1 MKRKS
6 LASVALSVFFVA
18 IWLMSIPAVSVGG
31 TSGTMEWESP
41 SSDLTFGSASLFS
54 LFVFGDFEQEGADC
68 EGGIAV
74 GGNATFPS
82 TMDIGMPYTHTEPQV
97 GYLLVDRTPRFIV
110 NGTLSTTLNPIQIY
124 GGSTAIRSLGEICKI
139 RGYRFDG
146 LYGQWNTY
154 TSMYTFAENT
164 NGNVFAGIDNTT
176 FFSNAETALN
186 TLSMDY
192 YNKAPESGRVADDGI
207 DQGWQFDI
215 GFDESQTYCEINDVF
230 YYYVTLPDFC
240 STLNVRIPDGK
251 KVVVNVLNDTTGSP
265 LFIGPGSIL
274 INDRS
279 GCEDG
284 GDFFSFALTNSNR
297 ITWNFIH
304 ATNIHFYSIG
314 FIGSVLAPQA
324 VVKANGGG
332 VCGQMIVK
340 HLNSGRGFEVHNA
353 EVPKHG
359 LLRLTKTDVFGNGLA
374 NARFGIFEAETD
386 AQGGLEQVALMVLTS
401 GSDGRCESTALLPAD
416 YFVRETSAPEGY
428 RVDPTVYP
436 VHVVAGRSVKVNAGI
451 PFVNRLDGGQG
462 IALSKVCEGGSAD
475 DDFTFLVTT
484 NGQLYSG
491 SYRLATS
498 VQTTTNG
505 QIVLKGGETAMITGL
520 DVGDEYLVTEV
531 SDSRYVSFSEN
542 AAGVIISDKLAS
554 IVFRNVFKKQITVR
568 KQAAEGVTG
577 AYQFSLYDDAAC
589 THVLASSNAVAGGAA
604 VVLAHV
610 TNGVYYVQEA
620 AASQARFVSFVADD
634 QTVWTSNPAC
644 IVIDERITNTLALSV
659 FNSTQL
665 TDIVVQKSDANRVQG
680 TFMFSLYAD
689 PELRTWIASIY
700 PTAGGDAV
708 KLATV
713 TNGTYY
719 LYEVL
724 PDRQYRIVSF
734 SDGITTGTEN
744 GFPIVVDGSRKTV
757 AVTVVNTLA
766 PPETEVFLRK
776 STANDIHGNYFFTL
790 YATPQLD
797 KWAAE
802 AWVTAGGETVRL
814 GSLTNGT
821 YYLYE
826 FPNTDRPT
834 RLAGLEPGVFAPF
847 GQYSAYRVDVTNS
860 PGTLTLSAVNEPMT
874 SIYVQKSAENDVS
887 GAFQILLYADPA
899 CATWVADCWVTA
911 GQDPVRL
918 STVTN
923 GTYYIYEKL
932 RGLNNTPIGDGG
944 CYDFVEFRGA
954 TPSTAYTNSARI
966 TIGGG
971 QTNVMITVVNKP
983 KTPLTD
989 IFVQK
994 IPSWGVAGSF
1004 MFELY
1009 ADAALTEKI
1018 AERLIAVGPYPVKIA
1033 SVTNGLYYLHE
1044 RLTAESPYDFDYAFT
1059 VQATNTVNNIPI
1071 TVSNTNLYWPDSV
1084 YVSVVN
1090 MLKSEP
1096 PTNSLRNRLM
1106 VRKNT
1111 DNGVTG
1117 TFTFGLYADNQATQV
1132 IALAEAEAGGNS
1144 VLFPSIVDGTYYVR
1158 EVFPTNSL
1166 YVFGSMTLTNSVGGA
1181 QVVSSTNGLSF
1192 SVTGG
1197 STVTVNVAN
1206 APKPL
1211 LTTPIQLRK
1220 SAANTVSGDFH
1231 FGLYQDESCTV
1242 AITSVI
1248 AVAGSDW
1255 IPLAT
1260 VTNGTYYLKEVLD
1273 PAGAY
1278 TFTAFTNDAASWS
1291 VNPAKIVVNNG
1302 VSGQELN
1309 ITAVNSR
1316 KPPAQHAIYV
1326 QKSSVNE
1333 MSGGFEFALYGDAS
1347 CSLQSRIGEPAVA
1360 TAGGS
1365 SVLIGTVTN
1374 GTYYVREEYAQE
1386 ANYWFVS
1393 FNAGRG
1399 AVATNPI
1406 TFTVSGY
1413 EDTTVTL
1420 LAINAPKPLPKQI
1433 VSIHKS
1439 AANGVT
1445 GSFTFALYQ
1454 DADCRKLAAPPVTV
1468 QAGASSET
1476 ELASVTNGIY
1486 YLREELPEDSL
1497 YQFVSFNNSEGI
1509 VNVNPMPVTVAGQAV
1524 QYEAVNIGKAL
1535 GRIEVKKHW
1544 SGSTSNS
1551 VTFHLYRSAT
1561 KPAEANPSGTYVRS
1575 VTLSG
1580 TNDWSAVFTRLEL
1593 DYYYYVK
1600 EEYLDGYIPVYTSP
1614 VFLAA
1619 PTYPLEG
1626 QTNSSGWVD
1635 AAPGRTFGF
1644 ASDFHVFV
1652 FEDFTPKHVGVEGGL
1667 AAGGNIAL
1675 DSANSI
1681 GLPGMTSQKSYSPQL
1696 PIAPHDPRVLCGGT
1710 FSSSAMLFIYGG
1722 ELWTSTYS
1730 GRVDNSV
1737 TFRIPKALLPD
1748 GTYSGADSKF
1758 VNAKF
1763 EDYFSSGINSSSL
1776 FADAVIAMKS
1786 LSTRY
1791 ASAQT
1796 TSAAGGVL
1804 VVAVNAQPVG
1814 SHSFEVRPPA
1824 GIGLAPYGT
1833 IIYNVTLGT
1842 NALANLK
1849 DPNIIIP
1856 DDWSG
1861 NVIINILPSDN
1872 VTQMT
1877 FNTVKGQGYTFINGW
1892 RTSTGEDNGAQKKEQ
1907 YDWAARYAGRIL
1919 WNFPKPNLRVIYL
1932 NEFALTGSILAPY
1945 AHLEVYAGEVN
1956 GQIVARALGD
1966 TGYDGS
1972 TYVGPADNANGNSAS
1987 LWEAH
1992 LIRNGVYVS
2001 PEVLPLP
2008 PVSGSLSVTNISGVS
2023 TPPALLLQTTS
2034 GPSSGLGMGL
2044 GWTPTPGRQ
2053 YKIQIVEHLGDDWQT
2068 LDPTRYVILYRANM
2082 MEAQI
2087 WFDPAVSQSFY
2098 RVVELQEQVLK
2109 TAPASAPSA
2118 HSMFI
2123 LNSRETQ

>member
-1 MKRKS
+1 
-6 LASVALSVFFVA
+6 
-18 IWLMSIPAVSVGG
+18 
-31 TSGTMEWESP
+31 
-41 SSDLTFGSASLFS
+41 
-54 LFVFGDFEQEGADC
+54 
-68 EGGIAV
+68 
-74 GGNATFPS
+74 
-82 TMDIGMPYTHTEPQV
+82 
-97 GYLLVDRTPRFIV
+97 
-110 NGTLSTTLNPIQIY
+110 
-124 GGSTAIRSLGEICKI
+124 
-139 RGYRFDG
+139 
-146 LYGQWNTY
+146 
-154 TSMYTFAENT
+154 MY
-164 NGNVFAGIDNTT
+164 
-176 FFSNAETALN
+176 
-186 TLSMDY
+186 
-192 YNKAPESGRVADDGI
+192 
-207 DQGWQFDI
+207 
-215 GFDESQTYCEINDVF
+215 
-230 YYYVTLPDFC
+230 
-240 STLNVRIPDGK
+240 
-251 KVVVNVLNDTTGSP
+251 
-265 LFIGPGSIL
+265 IGPGSVM
-274 INDRS
+274 INNRS
-279 GCEDG
+279 GCEEG

-324 VVKANGGG
+324 AVKANGGG

-340 HLNSGRGFEVHNA
+340 QLNSGRGFEVHNA
-353 EVPKHG
+353 EVPRHG
-359 LLRLTKTDVFGNGLA
+359 LLRLTKMDVFGNGLA
-374 NARFGIFEAETD
+374 NARFGIFATEAD
-386 AQGGLEQVALMVLTS
+386 AQAGLEQVALMILTS
-401 GSDGRCESTALLPAD
+401 GADGRCESKALLPAD

-428 RVDPTVYP
+428 QVDPTNYL
-436 VHVVAGRSVKVNAGI
+436 VHVVAGRSVQVNAGV
-451 PFVNRLDGGQG
+451 PFVNRLTGGQG

-475 DDFTFLVTT
+475 DDFTFLVKT
-484 NGQLYSG
+484 NGHLYSG

-498 VQTTTNG
+498 IKTTANG
-505 QIVLKGGETAMITGL
+505 QIVLKGGETAIITGL
-520 DVGDEYLVTEV
+520 DVGDDYLVTEV
-531 SDSRYVSFSEN
+531 SDSRYVGFSEN
-542 AAGVIISDKLAS
+542 AAGVIMRDKLAS
-554 IVFRNVFKKQITVR
+554 IVFRNVFKKHITVR

-589 THVLASSNAVAGGAA
+589 THLLASSNAVAGGAS
-604 VVLAHV
+604 VVLADV
-610 TNGVYYVQEA
+610 TNGVYYVQETTT
-620 AASQARFVSFVADD
+620 SQARFVSFVADD
-634 QTVWTSNPAC
+634 QMIWTSNPAC

-659 FNSTQL
+659 FNTTQL
-665 TDIVVQKSDANRVQG
+665 TDIVVRKSAANSVQG

-689 PELRTWIASIY
+689 PGLRTWIASSY
-700 PTAGGDAV
+700 PAAGGDAV

-724 PDRQYRIVSF
+724 PDRHYRIVSF
-734 SDGITTGTEN
+734 SDGITTGSEN

-757 AVTVVNTLA
+757 AVTVTNTLA
-766 PPETEVFLRK
+766 PSETEVFLRK

-790 YATPQLD
+790 YATPQLN

-802 AWVTAGGETVRL
+802 AWVTAGGETVKL

-826 FPNTDRPT
+826 FPDTERPT

-860 PGTLTLSAVNEPMT
+860 PGVLTLSAINEPMT
-874 SIYVQKSAENDVS
+874 SIYVQKSAENEVS
-887 GAFQILLYADPA
+887 GDFQIILYADPT

-911 GQDPVRL
+911 GQAPVRL
-918 STVTN
+918 ATVTN

-932 RGLNNTPIGDGG
+932 RGLNNTPVGDGG
-944 CYDFVEFRGA
+944 GYDFVEFRGA
-954 TPSTAYTNSARI
+954 TPSSSYTNSARI
-966 TIGGG
+966 DIIG
-971 QTNVMITVVNKP
+971 QTNVTITVVNKQ
-983 KTPLTD
+983 KIPLTD
-989 IFVQK
+989 IYVQK
-994 IPSWGVAGSF
+994 IPNWGVAGSF

-1009 ADAALTEKI
+1009 ADAALTKKI
-1018 AERLIAVGPYPVKIA
+1018 AERLVAVGPYPIKIA
-1033 SVTNGLYYLHE
+1033 SVTNGMYYLHE
-1044 RLTAESPYDFDYAFT
+1044 RLTSESPYDFDYAFT
-1059 VQATNTVNNIPI
+1059 DQATNTVNNIPI
-1071 TVSNTNLYWPDSV
+1071 TTSNTNLYWPDSV

-1096 PTNSLRNRLM
+1096 PTNSLRNRVM
-1106 VRKNT
+1106 VRKTTN
-1111 DNGVTG
+1111 NGVTG
-1117 TFTFGLYADNQATQV
+1117 TFTFGLYTDDQATQL
-1132 IALAEAEAGGNS
+1132 IALAEAKAGS
-1144 VLFPSIVDGTYYVR
+1144 APVLFPSVIDGTYYVR
-1158 EVFPTNSL
+1158 EEFPTNSL
-1166 YVFGSMTLTNSVGGA
+1166 YVFGSMTLTNSISGDHVS
-1181 QVVSSTNGLSF
+1181 SSTNGLSF

-1197 STVTVNVAN
+1197 STVTVSVAN
-1206 APKPL
+1206 ASKPL
-1211 LTTPIQLRK
+1211 VTTSVQLRK
-1220 SAANTVSGDFH
+1220 SASNAVSGDFH

-1260 VTNGTYYLKEVLD
+1260 VTNGTYYLKETLD
-1273 PAGAY
+1273 PAGEY
-1278 TFTAFTNDAASWS
+1278 TFTSFTNDATSWS
-1291 VNPAKIVVNNG
+1291 ANPAKIVVNNG
-1302 VSGQELN
+1302 VSGEGLN

-1316 KPPAQHAIYV
+1316 KPPAQHAVYV
-1326 QKSSVNE
+1326 QKSSINE
-1333 MSGGFEFALYGDAS
+1333 VSGAFSFALYGNVS
-1347 CSLQSRIGEPAVA
+1347 CSLQSRIGVPVSA

-1374 GTYYVREEYAQE
+1374 GTYYVREEDNAQY
-1386 ANYWFVS
+1386 NFVS
-1393 FNAGRG
+1393 FNAGQS
-1399 AVATNPI
+1399 AIAQNPI

-1420 LAINAPKPLPKQI
+1420 LAINTPKPLPKHI

-1439 AANGVT
+1439 SANGVT

-1468 QAGASSET
+1468 QAGASSES
-1476 ELASVTNGIY
+1476 ELASVTNGVY

-1509 VNVNPMPVTVAGQAV
+1509 VNVNPMRVTVAGQPV

-1535 GRIEVKKHW
+1535 GRIEVKKYW
-1544 SGSTSNS
+1544 SSSVSNS

-1561 KPAEANPSGTYVRS
+1561 KPAESNPSGGTYVRS
-1575 VTLSG
+1575 VTLSS
-1580 TNDWSAVFTRLEL
+1580 TNGWSAAFTRLEL

-1600 EEYLDGYIPVYTSP
+1600 EEYLAGYIPVYTPS
-1614 VFLAA
+1614 VFLAT
-1619 PTYPLEG
+1619 PTYPKEG
-1626 QTNSSGWVD
+1626 QTYTSGWVD
-1635 AAPGRTFGF
+1635 ASPGRTFGF

-1652 FEDFTPKHVGVEGGL
+1652 FENFTPKNVGVEGGL

-1696 PIAPHDPRVLCGGT
+1696 PITPHDPRVLCGGT
-1710 FSSSAMLFIYGG
+1710 FSSSARLFIYGG
-1722 ELWTSTYS
+1722 ELWTRTSDHD
-1730 GRVDNSV
+1730 VDHSV
-1737 TFRIPKALLPD
+1737 TFRMPKALLPD
-1748 GTYSGADSKF
+1748 GTYSRADSKF
-1758 VNAKF
+1758 VNAEF
-1763 EDYFSSGINSSSL
+1763 EDYFSSGINSSPL
-1776 FADAVIAMKS
+1776 FADAVTAMKS
-1786 LSTRY
+1786 LSARY

-1796 TSAAGGVL
+1796 TNTAGGVL
-1804 VVAVNAQPVG
+1804 VVAVNAKPVG
-1814 SHSFEVRPPA
+1814 SYSFEVRPPA
-1824 GIGLAPYGT
+1824 GIRLEPYGT

-1856 DDWSG
+1856 DDWNG
-1861 NVIINILPSDN
+1861 NVIINILPPDN
-1872 VTQMT
+1872 VTKMT

-1919 WNFPKPNLRVIYL
+1919 WNFPKSNLRVIYL

-1966 TGYDGS
+1966 TGYDGA

-2008 PVSGSLSVTNISGVS
+2008 PVSGSLSVTNVAGVS

-2034 GPSSGLGMGL
+2034 GPSSGSGMGL

-2068 LDPTRYVILYRANM
+2068 LDPSRYVILYRANM

-2087 WFDPAVSQSFY
+2087 WFDSAVSQSFY
-2098 RVVELQEQVLK
+2098 RVVELQEQVL
-2109 TAPASAPSA
+2109 TPAPASAPPA
-2118 HSMFI
+2118 HNMFI
-2123 LNSRETQ
+2123 LNSR